1 MKAALLISN
10 LFWNADMQKFSIIC
24 SNQMS
29 YIFVYYLDL
38 WPYYSKGVD
47 LPNILFKQLLNLP

>member
-38 WPYYSKGVD
+38 WPYYSKGVVFTKYF
-47 LPNILFKQLLNLP
+47 I